1 MSAGGG
7 SVKRPRRMPEW
18 AVGLAFVSPWIV
30 GFLAFLALPIGLSL
44 YYSMTQYTMLE
55 PPIWTGLDNYAA
67 MFHDRVFWK
76 VVWNTTIYALIAIPI
91 GTVLSVV
98 IAVLLNARVRFLAF
112 FRAAVFVPTI
122 VPLVAAAM
130 VWMWLFNGELGL
142 INAALDSVLRPINA
156 VLGTDFAG
164 PNWLGSALWVMPAL
178 ILMSFWSI
186 GQAVVIY
193 VAALKDV
200 PQVLYE
206 AAELDGVGAVGR
218 FWHVT
223 APMISPVILFNVIV
237 GIINTWQIF
246 AVPYIMLGSTGGP
259 NRAGYFYSMYL
270 YDKAFP
276 YGEMGYA
283 CSMAWVQL
291 MIILALTGLTFVV
304 SKKLVYYRAA

>member
-1 MSAGGG
+1 MSA
-7 SVKRPRRMPEW
+7 RRRTPEW
-18 AVGLAFVSPWIV
+18 LVGLAFVSPWIV
-30 GFLAFLALPIGLSL
+30 GFLAFLALPIAMSF

-55 PPIWTGLDNYAA
+55 PPIWVGLDNYAA

-76 VVWNTTIYALIAIPI
+76 VVWNTTIYAIIAIPL
-91 GTVLSVV
+91 GTVISVA
-98 IAVLLNARVRFLAF
+98 IAVLLNARVKFLAF

-142 INAALDSVLRPINA
+142 INAALDAIFRPINA
-156 VLGTDFAG
+156 VLGTELAG
-164 PNWLGSALWVMPAL
+164 PNWLGSAKWVMPAL
-178 ILMSFWSI
+178 ILMSLWSV

-200 PQVLYE
+200 PNVLYE
-206 AAELDGVGAVGR
+206 AAELDGVSPLGR
-218 FWHVT
+218 FLHVT

-246 AVPYIMLGSTGGP
+246 AVPYIMLGTTGGP
-259 NRAGYFYSMYL
+259 NRSGYFYTMYL

-283 CSMAWVQL
+283 SAMAWVQL
-291 MIILALTGLTFVV
+291 VIILSLTGLTFLV